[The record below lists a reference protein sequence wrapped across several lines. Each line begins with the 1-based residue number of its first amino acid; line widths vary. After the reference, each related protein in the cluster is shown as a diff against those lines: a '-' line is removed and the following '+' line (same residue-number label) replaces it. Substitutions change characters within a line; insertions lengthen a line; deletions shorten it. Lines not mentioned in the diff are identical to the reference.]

1 MIIKKVGVSGY
12 KNLNINWDLSKSGNI
27 VALIGKNASGKT
39 NLLEALMGFSNVADN
54 SKSIKPNF
62 KGEMELEVDGQT
74 VWINGKGVFQ
84 KTSVES
90 VHRKSSK
97 KTIEGFDIPDMV
109 RISINDD
116 FAPRYF
122 TAQRKFRRFDEKDV
136 RFSIFNEIKYGEDF
150 IPFLLFLFSFS
161 KESDVRKIL
170 LDEFGIEGI
179 APVRFGTI
187 FKKEEIDKLQQPT
200 KSYFEIIR
208 DFFLNQNNKVDS
220 NEVEFNEEQLMELA
234 QLYGYESDFFEAMH
248 ILLGNYVNNRN
259 ILYTDQISVIKRGIE
274 IKISDLS
281 DGEKQLI
288 YLLAIMTYFV
298 GKNTII
304 LLDEPDTH
312 IYPTLQMNLVDYLR
326 RINDKAN
333 IIIATHSP
341 YIVSSLGKHDVFCLY
356 DGQIF
361 SVGHTQGK
369 DYNSLLREV
378 FNTPVR
384 PIKYQEILDELYSLV
399 EKTEITKDDL
409 VEINNILK
417 VLENDLGEDDP
428 VILEIKTLLQ
438 LRKNLA

>member
-1 MIIKKVGVSGY
+1 MIIKKVSVSGY
-12 KNLNINWDLSKSGNI
+12 KNLNIDWDLSESGNI

-84 KTSVES
+84 KTPVES
-90 VHRKSSK
+90 VHRKSGK
-97 KTIEGFDIPDMV
+97 KTIETFNIPDMV

-122 TAQRKFRRFDEKDV
+122 TAQRKFRRFDENDV
-136 RFSIFNEIKYGEDF
+136 RFSVFNEIKYGDDF
-150 IPFLLFLFSFS
+150 IPFLLYLFSFS

-170 LDEFGIEGI
+170 LEEFGIEGI
-179 APVRFGTI
+179 APVKFGTI
-187 FKKEEIDKLQQPT
+187 LKNVEIEKLQQPT
-200 KSYFEIIR
+200 KSYVEIIKN
-208 DFFLNQNNKVDS
+208 FFLD
-220 NEVEFNEEQLMELA
+220 VENYSDLYNFAFTEENLIELA
-234 QLYGYESDFFEAMH
+234 QMYGYENDFFEAMH
-248 ILLGNYVNNRN
+248 VLLGNYVNNRN
-259 ILYTDQISVIKRGIE
+259 ILYTDTISVIKRGIE

-288 YLLAIMTYFV
+288 YLLAVMTYYA
-298 GKNTII
+298 GKNTVI

-312 IYPTLQMNLVDYLR
+312 IYPTLQMNLVEYLR
-326 RINDKAN
+326 NINDKAN

-341 YIVSSLGKHDVFCLY
+341 YIVSSLGKRDVFCIY
-356 DGQIF
+356 DGEIF
-361 SVGHTQGK
+361 SVGHTKGK

-384 PIKYQEILDELYSLV
+384 PIEYQEILDELYSLV
-399 EKTEITKDDL
+399 EKNEITKDNL
-409 VEINNILK
+409 IEINNILK
-417 VLENDLGEDDP
+417 KLEDDLGEDDP
-428 VILEIKTLLQ
+428 VILEIKTLLR
-438 LRKNLA
+438 LRKI